1 MTGECTAKKAAT
13 ISKGKA
19 ENTITILIFIA
30 ASVALIFSHDIIKKS
45 VMNSVKMCISTILPS
60 IFPFMILSD
69 YLLGNIDRTDSSK
82 LGGIFSK
89 CFNISSAAIWPFIIG
104 NVCGFPLGAK
114 TSIGLYNRGAIT
126 KTECERLIGFANNP
140 SLAFIIS
147 GVGIGMRHSLH
158 DGVILYLTVI
168 ISSCIIGII
177 TKGKTRQYLNSNEI
191 FEQNYSFVNSIK
203 NSIFAV
209 ISVSSYII
217 FFSMIADVIISH
229 INLQPLSLF
238 LTSMLEIGTATNLIS
253 KSSIPKFL
261 GLPLTAFALGF
272 SGLSVYLQTLSFA
285 PDDIK
290 KFKCFIMKLL
300 QGVIAFIIAL
310 IYSIIVM

>member
-1 MTGECTAKKAAT
+1 M
-13 ISKGKA
+13 
-19 ENTITILIFIA
+19 
-30 ASVALIFSHDIIKKS
+30 
-45 VMNSVKMCISTILPS
+45 
-60 IFPFMILSD
+60 
-69 YLLGNIDRTDSSK
+69 
-82 LGGIFSK
+82 
-89 CFNISSAAIWPFIIG
+89 
-104 NVCGFPLGAK
+104 
-114 TSIGLYNRGAIT
+114 
-126 KTECERLIGFANNP
+126 
-140 SLAFIIS
+140 
-147 GVGIGMRHSLH
+147 GMRHSLH

-177 TKGKTRQYLNSNEI
+177 TKGKTRQCLNSNEI